1 MKEDAEHVS
10 LFIRKELLSV
20 IQSSDCALVAA
31 AGNRNR
37 ETGAL
42 DVVGSNGYAWSS
54 STYASGNINAG
65 NLRFIAG
72 EVQPL
77 NGNNRANGFPVR
89 CVQHL
94 SLFLSFLTI
103 FEPEQHIHCL

>member
-1 MKEDAEHVS
+1 MS
-10 LFIRKELLSV
+10 LFSIHYSLKSLSA

-42 DVVGSNGYAWSS
+42 TAVGASGYAWSS
-54 STYASGNINAG
+54 SSYASGNIYAG
-65 NLRFIAG
+65 HLLFSAG
-72 EVQPL
+72 GVDPL
-77 NGNNRANGFPVR
+77 GYNGRSFGFPVR